1 MCQGRQE
8 PGVEELNPEGQ
19 QPPQDQQQPQVQQP
33 PLQIQQPP
41 QGQQQAVDQ
50 NLAAALATLQAGV
63 FNPELPH
70 LARMDLMG
78 LYDSEAEMD
87 DQTFE

>member
-1 MCQGRQE
+1 MCQGRDE
-8 PGVEELNPEGQ
+8 PGVGENPEGQ
-19 QPPQDQQQPQVQQP
+19 QQQPQVQQP
-33 PLQIQQPP
+33 PLQAQLPM
-41 QGQQQAVDQ
+41 DR

-63 FNPELPH
+63 FDPELPH

-78 LYDSEAEMD
+78 LYDGEAEMD